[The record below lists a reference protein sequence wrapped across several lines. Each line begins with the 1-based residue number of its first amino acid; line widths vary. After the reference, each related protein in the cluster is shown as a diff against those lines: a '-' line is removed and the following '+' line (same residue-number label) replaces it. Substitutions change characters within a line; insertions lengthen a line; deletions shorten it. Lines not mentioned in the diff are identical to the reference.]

1 MQLNVPALAM
11 LSLVLACTAAVA
23 QQSSAIDSAAEAPP
37 TALTQ
42 LIAEA
47 SHRNPQIA
55 AADHVWKAA
64 SQRERQVST
73 LPDPT
78 LTLQQFSVGS
88 PRPFAGY
95 TSSDF
100 AYIGVGASQQLPFP
114 GKLRLRGEAARRAA
128 QVKNSEI
135 NLTSATVVD
144 AVKADYIQLAY
155 LRQTLTILAQNR
167 TLLDQLIEDATIR
180 YQAGQGMQQ
189 DILGAQVDR
198 TDLVRQV
205 TARQQDIG
213 VLEAH
218 LKSLLDRD
226 QDTPD
231 IVPEPLAETPLLL
244 SSTDLLARLRE
255 HNPQL
260 SVDHTMVSS
269 EQANVASAQ
278 RERKPDFDLSY
289 MYQNTD
295 RKYRDYYM
303 ATLSVQLPRRR
314 RTDAAV
320 AEASETLI
328 ASRSTL
334 DAHLQQQMAEAKQ
347 QYVKASGDS
356 DLLKIYREGLIP
368 QSDAASRATLNA
380 YSTSTAELKQV
391 LTSLL
396 SVLNLKLA
404 SAQLIADHELALAR
418 LETLTGA
425 SLR

>member
-1 MQLNVPALAM
+1 MQSRFHVLAV
-11 LSLVLACTAAVA
+11 LSLACAAGGQQPTA
-23 QQSSAIDSAAEAPP
+23 SDRLAEAPP
-37 TALTQ
+37 TPLAQ
-42 LIAEA
+42 LIVEA
-47 SHRNPQIA
+47 AHKNSQIA
-55 AADHVWKAA
+55 AAGHAWKAA
-64 SQRERQVST
+64 TERERQVST

-78 LTLQQFSVGS
+78 LTLQDFSVGS
-88 PRPFAGY
+88 PKPFAGY
-95 TSSDF
+95 TNSNF

-128 QVKNSEI
+128 QVKDSEI
-135 NLTSATVVD
+135 DLTSAAVAD

-155 LRQTLTILAQNR
+155 LRQTLSLLAQNR
-167 TLLDQLIEDATIR
+167 TLLNQLIQDVTIR
-180 YQAGQGMQQ
+180 YEAGQGMQQ
-189 DILGAQVDR
+189 DVLGAQVQR

-205 TARQQDIG
+205 SSREQDIG

-218 LKSLLDRD
+218 LKGLLDRN

-231 IVPEPLAETPLLL
+231 IVPEPLTETPLL
-244 SSTDLLARLRE
+244 SSSADLLARLRE

-260 SVDHTMVSS
+260 GVDRRSIVS
-269 EQANVASAQ
+269 EDANVALAE

-303 ATLSVQLPRRR
+303 ATLSVHLPHRR

-320 AEASETLI
+320 AEASETLA
-328 ASRSTL
+328 ASKSTL

-356 DLLKIYREGLIP
+356 DLLKIYREGLVP
-368 QSDAASRATLNA
+368 QSDAAYRATLNA
-380 YSTSTAELKQV
+380 YSVSTASFKQV
-391 LTSLL
+391 LASLL
-396 SVLNLKLA
+396 GVLNLNLA

-418 LETLTGA
+418 LETLTGV

>member
-1 MQLNVPALAM
+1 MQPNVPALAL
-11 LSLVLACTAAVA
+11 LSLVLACNAAA
-23 QQSSAIDSAAEAPP
+23 QLPNAAEAPP
-37 TALTQ
+37 TPLAQ

-47 SHRNPQIA
+47 AHTNPQIA
-55 AADHVWKAA
+55 AAAHISKAA
-64 SQRERQVST
+64 AQREHQVST

-78 LTLQQFSVGS
+78 FTLQQFSVGS
-88 PRPFAGY
+88 PLPFAGY

-114 GKLRLRGEAARRAA
+114 GKLRLRGDAARRAA
-128 QVKNSEI
+128 QVKNSEMD
-135 NLTSATVVD
+135 LTSATVVD
-144 AVKADYIQLAY
+144 GVKADYIQLAY

-167 TLLDQLIEDATIR
+167 TLLDQFIQDATIR

-189 DILGAQVDR
+189 DVLGAQVDR

-218 LKSLLDRD
+218 LKGLLDRD

-231 IVPEPLAETPLLL
+231 IVPEPLSESPLLL
-244 SSTDLLARLRE
+244 SSSDLLARLRE

-260 SVDHTMVSS
+260 SVDHTTVSS
-269 EQANVASAQ
+269 EQANVLSAQ

-303 ATLSVQLPRRR
+303 ATLSVHLPRRR

-320 AEASETLI
+320 AEASETLA

-347 QYVKASGDS
+347 QYIKASGDS
-356 DLLKIYREGLIP
+356 DLLKVYREGLIP
-368 QSDAASRATLNA
+368 QSDAASHATLNA

-404 SAQLIADHELALAR
+404 SAQLVADHELALAR
-418 LETLTGA
+418 LETLTGV